1 MPSPEEYVQCFKN
14 FDEDDV
20 ELIFEPGRSLVGNS
34 GIIVGR
40 ALGVKNERIL
50 VSEISMTECIRPG

>member
-1 MPSPEEYVQCFKN
+1 MPTPEEYVQCFKN
-14 FDEDDV
+14 FDKDDV
-20 ELIFEPGRSLVGNS
+20 ELIFEPGRSLVGNA

-40 ALGVKNERIL
+40 ALGVKNDRIL